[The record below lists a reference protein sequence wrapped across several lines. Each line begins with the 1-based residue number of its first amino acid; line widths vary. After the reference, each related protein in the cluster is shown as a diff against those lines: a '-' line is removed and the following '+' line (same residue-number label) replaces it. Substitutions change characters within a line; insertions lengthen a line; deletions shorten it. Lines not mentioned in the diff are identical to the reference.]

1 MCALGEKLVFE
12 LVASSSLF
20 ARKISSPAASSNLF
34 AKKISS
40 PKSIF
45 AVFWCYSVV
54 SARSLMVNTSKY
66 MFPFLLPSRKANRKH
81 NLRFLVI
88 TPSHNFSHN
97 FLGMKVLKEFT
108 KRNSQKEFTKIS
120 SQRM

>member
-12 LVASSSLF
+12 LVASLNLF
-20 ARKISSPAASSNLF
+20 AFELVASSNLF

-81 NLRFLVI
+81 NLRFLVL
-88 TPSHNFSHN
+88 TPSHNF
-97 FLGMKVLKEFT
+97 
-108 KRNSQKEFTKIS
+108 
-120 SQRM
+120 